1 MINANNK
8 LFNLIGS
15 FSDTEIKEFKRL
27 LASPLFT
34 NGRNYHPL
42 LNEILRI
49 INKKLSKFP
58 AAELYNKL
66 YPGKKYSSQTLKNRF
81 SEMFGLC
88 EDYLIYKNI
97 YNDKTSTDRIL
108 LQYYLDSRLFRLF
121 DSKYEKSRRNVEEMP
136 DNYDKF
142 KNLAFLN
149 KINLKLLN
157 KKNNIHKMYRQFY
170 DNSVYNTCLF
180 LIDLF
185 QMGIEFKLMEYDNV
199 KHEHNFVLEIISK
212 LEMIDFLKTVKKSS
226 SVITKVMIM
235 YYNLYKAYENPDKEN
250 YYFESKKLFEE
261 NINFFSM
268 DYKDDFYQQMISYC
282 IIRQNSGIKKFQYE
296 LFGLYNEKLEQG
308 LYSEFRVN
316 QFPVN
321 TFRDFV
327 FIGLEIKKYSWVEN
341 FIKKYSHELPEEIRE
356 DEVNLS
362 NAKLH
367 FSERHFEKAINLLN
381 KVKGGNYIHYND
393 TGVLKLCCYY
403 ELDRIEESYFLLDKL
418 KHYLRNHKEIPK
430 VHLNPVKNFINVYQK
445 IINLKSRPGKSD
457 TGFLE
462 NEIRSYNKITKRE
475 WLLNKIID

>member
-1 MINANNK
+1 MINTNNK

-15 FSDTEIKEFKRL
+15 FSDAEIKEFKKL

-42 LNEILRI
+42 LNEILKI

-58 AAELYNKL
+58 ATELYNKL

-88 EDYLIYKNI
+88 EDYLIYKNV
-97 YNDKTSTDRIL
+97 YNDKTGTDRIL
-108 LQYYLDSRLFRLF
+108 LQYYLDTRLFKLF
-121 DSKYEKSRRNVEEMP
+121 DSKYEKSRKYVEVMP
-136 DNYDKF
+136 DNDDKF

-149 KINLKLLN
+149 KINLNLLN
-157 KKNNIHKMYRQFY
+157 KKNKIHKMYRQFY
-170 DNSVYNTCLF
+170 DNSIYNTCLF
-180 LIDLF
+180 LIELF

-199 KHEHNFVLEIISK
+199 KHEFNLVLEIISK
-212 LEMIDFLKTVKKSS
+212 LELEDIIKSTKRNS
-226 SVITKVMIM
+226 SVITKVMSM
-235 YYNLYKAYENPDKEN
+235 YYYLYKAFENPEDEKS
-250 YYFESKKLFEE
+250 YFESKRIFEE
-261 NINFFSM
+261 NISFFSK
-268 DYKDDFYQQMISYC
+268 DYKDGFYQQMISYC
-282 IIRQNSGIKKFQYE
+282 IIRQNSGIRKFQLE

-308 LYSEFRVN
+308 LYSEFKVN
-316 QFPVN
+316 LFPVN

-327 FIGLEIKKYSWVEN
+327 FIGLAIKKYKWVED

-367 FSERHFEKAINLLN
+367 FSERHFEKAVNLLN

-393 TGVLKLCCYY
+393 TAVLKLCCYY
-403 ELDRIEESYFLLDKL
+403 ELDRIEESYFQLDKF

-430 VHLNPVKNFINVYQK
+430 VHLNPVKNFISVYQK

-462 NEIRSYNKITKRE
+462 NEIRSFNKIAKRG